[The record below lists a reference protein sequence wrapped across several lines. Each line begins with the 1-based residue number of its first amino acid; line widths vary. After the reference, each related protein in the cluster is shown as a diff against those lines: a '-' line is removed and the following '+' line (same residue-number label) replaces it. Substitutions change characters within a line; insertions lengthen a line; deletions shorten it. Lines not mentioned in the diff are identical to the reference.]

1 MRAILHAMR
10 IVLILMLALPAAAV
24 AQSTAQ
30 PAQQPVNPGIFRVVP
45 GLGIGQWTLD
55 GKLAEYIF
63 VMGDS
68 VISEARSGG
77 NDLVFRPQLEEKS
90 WLSTPRIFVVYPPT
104 SDTIWAVGTDDPNA
118 RTIDQTGVGSNE
130 QQLIAAYQD
139 PQMVLE
145 QPLRTRT
152 LIYDIRGV
160 AFEFEFVPATG
171 QYSPTAGRVFVFRP
185 GQARAIWR
193 LP

>member
-1 MRAILHAMR
+1 MMRGIR
-10 IVLILMLALPAAAV
+10 IAGYIAVVLALALPSGAL
-24 AQSTAQ
+24 AQ
-30 PAQQPVNPGIFRVVP
+30 PAAPPAHPGIFLVVP
-45 GLGIGQWTLD
+45 GLGIGQWTVD

-63 VMGDS
+63 IMGDN
-68 VISEARSGG
+68 VISEVRAGG

-90 WLSTPRIFVVYPPT
+90 WSSTPRIFIVYPPS
-104 SDTIWAVGTDDPNA
+104 SDSIWAVGTDDPNA
-118 RTIDQTGVGSNE
+118 RTIDRVGVGSNE

-139 PQMVLE
+139 PQAVLE
-145 QPLRTRT
+145 LPLRTRT
-152 LIYDIRGV
+152 LIYDGRGV